1 MQIFKNKYIRTIK
14 KGVKISLKLLIQNM
28 NKELYIKILELKLP
42 KWENIEMKI
51 GSFSLKMFQTYFK
64 NDFRIS

>member
-1 MQIFKNKYIRTIK
+1 
-14 KGVKISLKLLIQNM
+14 M

-51 GSFSLKMFQTYFK
+51 GCFSLKMFQTYFK